1 MRFGYIL
8 MIATAVVLTVMSVRG
23 AMIRD
28 AAMAAKSGFVT
39 PKPGLRPASFRP
51 PAAPTRLSIPGPSR
65 RTIIIYSPGAQSPG
79 QIEHCTDDVYAPPP
93 AVLALERTPGT
104 HVYYLCPRST
114 DAGNPGSYIFGRARE
129 IEAVVDIFLRRGVEP
144 RNIFLAGHS
153 AGAWSA
159 MMLMNEAGRKFN
171 AVIAFAPACC
181 YPRAVAERYPYA
193 YWRKVVRPF
202 QKSIMTAARRF
213 EALVFAY
220 PDDPFN
226 RPADLA
232 FLTDTYPEGVWM
244 FSQFCGEG
252 HMTTLKDC
260 READTTRIIRHYIE
274 QRKVQFSG

>member
-1 MRFGYIL
+1 MRLGFVL
-8 MIATAVVLTVMSVRG
+8 MIVVAVVLTVMSVRS
-23 AMIRD
+23 AMYRN
-28 AAMAAKSGFVT
+28 AAMVAKSGFVS
-39 PKPGLRPASFRP
+39 PKPGLSPASFR
-51 PAAPTRLSIPGPSR
+51 APSARTRLSVPGPSR
-65 RTIIIYSPGAQSPG
+65 KTIVIYSPGAQSPG
-79 QIEHCTDDVYAPPP
+79 QVEFCTGEVYAPPP
-93 AVLALERTPGT
+93 AVLALEQTAET

-129 IEAVVDIFLRRGVEP
+129 IEAVVDAFLRRGVEP

-159 MMLMNEAGRKFN
+159 MMLMSKAGRKFN

-181 YPRAVAERYPYA
+181 YPRAEAERYPYA
-193 YWRKVVRPF
+193 YWGKVVQPF

-226 RPADLA
+226 RPDDLS
-232 FLTDTYPEGVWM
+232 FLTDAYPEGVWM
-244 FSQFCGEG
+244 FSQSCGEG
-252 HMTTLKDC
+252 HMTTLNDC

-274 QRKVQFSG
+274 HRKAVFPS